1 VILITRRRLAAFLA
15 ALAACLVAAGLLL
28 DAGRSGPD
36 IRVWLVISGLYA
48 SIVILSQVLL
58 RRAGRR
64 LELMRA
70 TAEAIGR
77 GELGTR
83 VPVDS
88 HDEMASFGRALNAAA
103 EAFER
108 QILALRREGESS
120 DAVISNLSQGVALLS
135 SDLVIRRANERFWSI
150 VGLDRPPGN
159 VRLSATRQPV
169 LEEVAVA
176 SVRSGRTVTREVSIY
191 AGDRGEY
198 EVSATPIH
206 TGARAYG
213 ILLTLE
219 DLRPEREMANLRREF
234 VANVSHELKTP
245 LTSIRGY
252 AETLLQGGLDDV
264 EHREKFVETIRVQAE
279 RLEALVNDLL
289 TLADLE
295 RPDTRLDI
303 KDWDLGALVREAA
316 IPFEE
321 IASRR
326 GLSLVVEGPPGTMAR
341 LDRRRIDI
349 ALSNLLDNAIKYTEE
364 GMVLL
369 RTGRSGDKARVEVTD
384 TGSGIA
390 PEHASRVFER
400 FYRVDRG
407 RSREAGGTGLGLSI
421 VKHAIHVHGGTV
433 GLASSPGSG
442 STFWFEIPM
451 DGPSGDR
458 APDGAPS

>member
-15 ALAACLVAAGLLL
+15 ALALCLLAAGLLL
-28 DAGRSGPD
+28 DTAREGPD
-36 IRVWLVISGLYA
+36 LRVWLVIISLYA
-48 SIVILSQVLL
+48 SIVALSQVLL
-58 RRAGRR
+58 RRAGHR

-88 HDEMASFGRALNAAA
+88 HDEMASFGRALNEAA

-120 DAVISNLSQGVALLS
+120 DAVITNLKQGVALLS
-135 SDLVIRRANERFWSI
+135 GDLVIRRANGRFWSI
-150 VGLDRPPGN
+150 VGLDRLPGN
-159 VRLSATRQPV
+159 VRLAAARQPV
-169 LEEVAVA
+169 LEEVVSAA
-176 SVRSGRTVTREVSIY
+176 VRSGRTVTREVSIY
-191 AGDRGEY
+191 VGERAEY
-198 EVSATPIH
+198 ELSATPIR
-206 TGARAYG
+206 TGERADA

-252 AETLLQGGLDDV
+252 AETLLQGGLED
-264 EHREKFVETIRVQAE
+264 EAHRGTFVETIRVQAE

-289 TLADLE
+289 TLAELE
-295 RPDTRLDI
+295 RPDTRLDV

-316 IPFEE
+316 VPFEE
-321 IASRR
+321 IAARR
-326 GLSLVVEGPPGTMAR
+326 GLSLVVDTETSPSTR
-341 LDRRRIDI
+341 LDRRTIEI
-349 ALSNLLDNAIKYTEE
+349 ALSNLLDNAIKYTER
-364 GMVLL
+364 GMVLI
-369 RTGRSGDKARVEVTD
+369 RTGRSGDQARVEVTD
-384 TGSGIA
+384 TGRGIA
-390 PEHASRVFER
+390 PEHAGRVFER

-421 VKHAIHVHGGTV
+421 VKHAIQVHGGAV
-433 GLASSPGSG
+433 GLTSAPGSG
-442 STFWFEIPM
+442 STFWFEIPVE
-451 DGPSGDR
+451 GPST
-458 APDGAPS
+458 DGAVS